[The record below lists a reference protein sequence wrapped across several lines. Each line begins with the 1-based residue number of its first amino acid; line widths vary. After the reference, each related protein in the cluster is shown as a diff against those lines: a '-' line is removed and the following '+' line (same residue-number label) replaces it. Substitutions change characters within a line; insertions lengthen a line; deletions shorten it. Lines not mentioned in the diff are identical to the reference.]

1 MRQIVLAE
9 TEAQIARWRAG
20 GPKPTV
26 VSIASACGISRQA
39 FYKSH
44 RVALGKLNDAVSAQD
59 APSARA
65 ADALKLE
72 MLRVRYESEKAKVK
86 VLTTLCGELA
96 CELTD
101 VREKLAQERARSDR
115 LKRRT
120 DKGPKLVR

>member
-1 MRQIVLAE
+1 MRQIILAE

-44 RVALGKLNDAVSAQD
+44 RVALGKLNDAVAAQD